1 MDPIGEIIK
10 AVSGGTMNGWGALA
24 ILAICGAYA
33 YAQRLRYLHH
43 AEERAARGP
52 DAQMPQ
58 EPAIKPPG
66 AAGLLLLLIGLCCLA
81 VVGARMRERPAG
93 GVAGAAPPGCSPVTC
108 KPPARCTADGCADIA
123 SPHGELAGDP
133 PWASA
138 RNVWDG
144 RTPWLGG
151 GS

>member
-43 AEERAARGP
+43 AEERAIRSTNEA
-52 DAQMPQ
+52 
-58 EPAIKPPG
+58 PAGELPIKPPG
-66 AAGLLLLLIGLCCLA
+66 AAGLILLLIGLCCLT
-81 VVGARMRERPAG
+81 VIGARLRVQAG
-93 GVAGAAPPGCSPVTC
+93 GMAGAPPGCSLATC
-108 KPPARCTADGCADIA
+108 KPPSRCTADGCTDIA

-138 RNVWDG
+138 RGPWDG